1 VSHFNAIGFDVS
13 DPAEFGRLL
22 GELAAI
28 GDREDGALGTRLLW
42 EDPSGA
48 ELAVFVRDM
57 SIECTKPTF
66 AGHSRL
72 LARSAGTAADPRG
85 CAFCEMA
92 RVEVFDGDEMA
103 YPLGLE
109 LDDIHLG
116 PLPESEE
123 LTPIAVTAFAEGI
136 EAWPD
141 VAAYNEANGSGPGHL
156 SAQSLIP
163 SGLFGPGGDER
174 PPRAEA
180 IITGVVTAAERKTNR
195 HSARHFDWC
204 KVETYAATLDVVAA
218 VQPEP
223 FAPGQVVQGTF
234 WLVGRRL
241 DAPRKIRRRRFLRP
255 RRPPS

>member
-1 VSHFNAIGFDVS
+1 MSHFSAIGFDVS
-13 DPAEFGRLL
+13 DPAEFGRLVT
-22 GELAAI
+22 ELAAI

-42 EDPSGA
+42 ADPSGA

-66 AGHSRL
+66 AGRSRL
-72 LARSAGTAADPRG
+72 LVRAAGMTADPRG

-103 YPLGLE
+103 YPLALE

-116 PLPESEE
+116 ALPVSDE

-136 EAWPD
+136 EVWPD
-141 VAAYNEANGSGPGHL
+141 VAAYNEANGSGSGHL
-156 SAQSLIP
+156 AAQSLIP
-163 SGLFGPGGDER
+163 SGLFGPGGNER

-180 IITGVVTAAERKTNR
+180 IITGVVTAAERRTNG
-195 HSARHFDWC
+195 HSARPFDWC
-204 KVETYAATLDVVAA
+204 QVETYAATLDVVTD
-218 VQPEP
+218 VESEL

-241 DAPRKIRRRRFLRP
+241 ETPTTTRRRRFLRP
-255 RRPPS
+255 RRP